1 MKPSV
6 HARCEKT
13 EAEANKAKAEAAEIA
28 ADAQKDLNEALPALE
43 VTKSSRDFVRNSL
56 LTIPAKC
63 SRISENIFYAS
74 SAKYL

>member
-28 ADAQKDLNEALPALE
+28 ADAQKDIDEALHALE
-43 VTKSSRDFVRNSL
+43 VAEKCLRALKLSHIQEVAAL
-56 LTIPAKC
+56 KKPPGPAEKKT
-63 SRISENIFYAS
+63 S
-74 SAKYL
+74 